1 MQRLSVIVLISVFFS
16 SVTGAQTR
24 AVREKVKADK
34 QSSHTSQ
41 RSATSSSA
49 PSWEPDFE
57 DAGLAEMVVGA
68 LVYVT
73 GYAVYKGFWHGQHAV
88 MEKRERYPEL
98 VSIQGALAS
107 GFNFGDSGWMLE
119 SGVQGNYGIFASHL
133 RYLNVKDVTGRLQ
146 SIDWQV
152 LKMRIPISSFR
163 LEYGIGFS
171 HFISPS
177 KTYFDSS
184 LAFDGDLFK
193 KKLHLQGSY
202 RWSQNTN
209 VGGRYRQEYAID
221 AAARLAKVGS
231 LGIYPFMGYSHF
243 SYFEAIDFKYLRLGI
258 KLRIYQ

>member
-1 MQRLSVIVLISVFFS
+1 MKRLSYIVLISVLFL
-16 SVTGAQTR
+16 SVTEAQTR

-41 RSATSSSA
+41 RSASSSSA

-57 DAGLAEMVVGA
+57 DAGLAEMIVGA

-73 GYAVYKGFWHGQHAV
+73 GYAVYKGLWHGQHVV
-88 MEKRERYPEL
+88 MDKRDKYPEL
-98 VSIQGALAS
+98 VSLQGTLAS
-107 GFNFGDSGWMLE
+107 GFNFGDSGWMME
-119 SGVQGNYGIFASHL
+119 SGVQGNYGVFASHL
-133 RYLNVKDVTGRLQ
+133 RFLNVKDVTGRIQ

-152 LKMRIPISSFR
+152 LKLRVPISSFR

-184 LAFDGDLFK
+184 LGFEGDLFK
-193 KKLHLQGSY
+193 KNLHLQGIY

-209 VGGRYRQEYAID
+209 LGDRYRQEYTID
-221 AAARLAKVGS
+221 AAVQVAKLGALRL
-231 LGIYPFMGYSHF
+231 YPFVGYSHF
-243 SYFEAIDFKYLRLGI
+243 SYFESIDFNYFRLGV
-258 KLRIYQ
+258 KLRIFR